1 MEESAK
7 FLKKKKKKNKHFRET
22 KTSFRGYHT
31 PVMTLF
37 LFLHVKFQMF
47 RRQQMVIQVDRNA
60 NNFIMWFL
68 KITAMSKKNNNKQ
81 ANMQSRQI
89 KQTKIVPGLH

>member
-1 MEESAK
+1 
-7 FLKKKKKKNKHFRET
+7 
-22 KTSFRGYHT
+22 
-31 PVMTLF
+31 
-37 LFLHVKFQMF
+37 
-47 RRQQMVIQVDRNA
+47 MVIQVDRNA

-68 KITAMSKKNNNKQ
+68 KTTAMSKKNNNKQ